1 MAFTTR
7 KSLLAQLRAGG
18 EIPWREFYAAYKP
31 LVLLCG
37 GDCGLTADEKEE
49 LVQKVMC
56 EIFQR
61 DIVGKYDPDRV
72 PDNVVFKHDP
82 ARGRFRHYLRKIIR
96 YQALR
101 IIRQRTGE
109 LPLDGTGNEAEV
121 ERRTD
126 DALEAAWN
134 QEWKQHLLNMALV
147 ELKGRVRPETYSA
160 FEMYALQ
167 NRPVDE
173 VAAFHDLS
181 PAAVYTARSRCV
193 ALLRQIVKELD
204 EEK

>member
-7 KSLLAQLRAGG
+7 KSLLAQLREGG
-18 EIPWREFYAAYKP
+18 EIPWREFYTTYKP

-37 GDCGLTADEKEE
+37 GDCGLDADEKEE
-49 LVQKVMC
+49 LVQNVMS
-56 EIFQR
+56 ELFQR
-61 DIVGKYDPDRV
+61 DIIGKYDPDHV

-82 ARGRFRHYLRKIIR
+82 SRGRFRHYLRKIIR

-101 IIRQRTGE
+101 IIRKRPNQI
-109 LPLDGTGNEAEV
+109 PLDETLNET
-121 ERRTD
+121 ERATD
-126 DALEAAWN
+126 DALEAAWDS
-134 QEWKQHLLNMALV
+134 EWKRHLLNMALV

-167 NRPVDE
+167 NRPIRE
-173 VAAFHDLS
+173 VAEFHDLS
-181 PAAVYTARSRCV
+181 PAAIYTARSRCV
-193 ALLRQIVKELD
+193 ALLREIVKEL

>member
-18 EIPWREFYAAYKP
+18 EVPWREFYATYKP
-31 LVLLCG
+31 LILLCG
-37 GDCGLTADEKEE
+37 GDCGLNPDEKEE
-49 LVQKVMC
+49 LVQKVMS

-61 DIVGKYDPDRV
+61 DIIGRYDPDHV
-72 PDNVVFKHDP
+72 PDDVVFKHDP

-101 IIRQRTGE
+101 IIAQRQNH
-109 LPLDGTGNEAEV
+109 LPLDESAAEPPDDSWD
-121 ERRTD
+121 RTWD
-126 DALEAAWN
+126 G
-134 QEWKQHLLNMALV
+134 EWKRHVLNMALT

-167 NRPVDE
+167 DRPIKD
-173 VAAFHDLS
+173 VADFHNMS
-181 PAAVYTARSRCV
+181 YAAIYTARSRCV
-193 ALLRQIVKELD
+193 ALLREIVREL

>member
-7 KSLLAQLRAGG
+7 KSLLAQLREGG
-18 EIPWREFYAAYKP
+18 EIPWREFYTTYKP

-37 GDCGLTADEKEE
+37 GDCGLDADEKEE
-49 LVQKVMC
+49 LVQNVMR

-61 DIVGKYDPDRV
+61 DIIGKYDPDHV

-101 IIRQRTGE
+101 IIRKRPNQI
-109 LPLDGTGNEAEV
+109 PLDETPDET
-121 ERRTD
+121 ERATD
-126 DALEAAWN
+126 DALEAAWDS
-134 QEWKQHLLNMALV
+134 EWKRHLLNMALV
-147 ELKGRVRPETYSA
+147 ELKGRIRPETYSA

-167 NRPVDE
+167 NRPIRE
-173 VAAFHDLS
+173 VAEFHDLS
-181 PAAVYTARSRCV
+181 PAAIYTARSRCV
-193 ALLRQIVKELD
+193 AMLREIVKEL

>member
-7 KSLLAQLRAGG
+7 KSLLAQLREGG
-18 EIPWREFYAAYKP
+18 EIPWREFYTAYKP
-31 LVLLCG
+31 LILLCG
-37 GDCGLTADEKEE
+37 GDCGLDADEKEE

-56 EIFQR
+56 EIFQH
-61 DIVGKYDPDRV
+61 DIIGKYDPDRV

-101 IIRQRTGE
+101 IIAQRHGGHIPFDEAPGDAEQRT
-109 LPLDGTGNEAEV
+109 DN
-121 ERRTD
+121 
-126 DALEAAWN
+126 ALEAAWDE
-134 QEWKQHLLNMALV
+134 EWKQHLLNMALV
-147 ELKGRVRPETYSA
+147 ELKGRVQPETYSA

-167 NRPVDE
+167 NRPLRE
-173 VAAFHDLS
+173 VAEFHDLS
-181 PAAVYTARSRCV
+181 PSAVYTARSRCV
-193 ALLRQIVKELD
+193 AILREIIKEL

>member
-18 EIPWREFYAAYKP
+18 EVPWREFYTTYKP
-31 LVLLCG
+31 LILLCG
-37 GDCGLTADEKEE
+37 GDCGLDANEKEE
-49 LVQKVMC
+49 LVQNVMR
-56 EIFQR
+56 EIFQH
-61 DIVGKYDPDRV
+61 DIIGKYNPERV

-101 IIRQRTGE
+101 IIAQRHDDHAQLE
-109 LPLDGTGNEAEV
+109 EADEAA
-121 ERRTD
+121 RRTD
-126 DALEAAWN
+126 DALEAAWDL
-134 QEWKQHLLNMALV
+134 EWKQHLLNMALV
-147 ELKGRVRPETYSA
+147 ELKGRIRPETYSA

-167 NRPVDE
+167 NRPIKE
-173 VAAFHDLS
+173 VAEFHDLS
-181 PAAVYTARSRCV
+181 PAAIYTIRSRCV
-193 ALLRQIVKELD
+193 ALLREIVKEL

>member
-7 KSLLAQLRAGG
+7 KSLLARVREGG
-18 EIPWREFYAAYKP
+18 EIPWREFYATYKP

-37 GDCGLTADEKEE
+37 GDCGLTDDEKDE

-56 EIFQR
+56 ELFQR

-72 PDNVVFKHDP
+72 PDDVVFKHDP

-96 YQALR
+96 YQALK
-101 IIRQRTGE
+101 IIR
-109 LPLDGTGNEAEV
+109 
-121 ERRTD
+121 ERRNGETPLEGTAQKQLAD
-126 DALEAAWN
+126 NALEAAWDL
-134 QEWKQHLLNMALV
+134 EWRRHVLNMALA
-147 ELKGRVRPETYSA
+147 ELKGRVQPETYSA

-167 NRPVDE
+167 NRPIAE
-173 VAAFHDLS
+173 VARFHDMS
-181 PAAVYTARSRCV
+181 PSSVYTAKSRCV
-193 ALLRQIVKELD
+193 KLLHEIVKEL

>member
-18 EIPWREFYAAYKP
+18 EVPWREFYATYKP
-31 LVLLCG
+31 LILLCG
-37 GDCGLTADEKEE
+37 GDCGLNPDEKEE
-49 LVQKVMC
+49 LVQKVMS

-61 DIVGKYDPDRV
+61 DIIGRYDPDHV
-72 PDNVVFKHDP
+72 PDDVVFKHDP

-101 IIRQRTGE
+101 II
-109 LPLDGTGNEAEV
+109 A
-121 ERRTD
+121 ERRRYHVPFD
-126 DALEAAWN
+126 DSVANMPDESWENIWN
-134 QEWKQHLLNMALV
+134 GEWERHVLNMALT
-147 ELKGRVRPETYSA
+147 ELKGRIRPETYSA

-167 NRPVDE
+167 NRPIRE
-173 VAAFHDLS
+173 VAEFHNMSL
-181 PAAVYTARSRCV
+181 AAIYTARSRCI
-193 ALLRQIVKELD
+193 AQLREIVKEL

>member
-7 KSLLAQLRAGG
+7 KSLLAQLREGG
-18 EIPWREFYAAYKP
+18 EIPWREFYTTYKP

-37 GDCGLTADEKEE
+37 GDCGLDADEKEE
-49 LVQKVMC
+49 LVQNVMS
-56 EIFQR
+56 ELFQR
-61 DIVGKYDPDRV
+61 DIIGKYDPDHV

-82 ARGRFRHYLRKIIR
+82 SRGRFRHYLRKIIR

-101 IIRQRTGE
+101 IIRKRPNQI
-109 LPLDGTGNEAEV
+109 PLDETLNET
-121 ERRTD
+121 ERATD
-126 DALEAAWN
+126 DALEAAWDS
-134 QEWKQHLLNMALV
+134 EWKRHLLNMALV

-167 NRPVDE
+167 NRPIRE
-173 VAAFHDLS
+173 VAEFHDLS
-181 PAAVYTARSRCV
+181 PAAIYTIRSRCV
-193 ALLRQIVKELD
+193 ALLREIVKEL

>member
-7 KSLLAQLRAGG
+7 KSLLAQLREGG
-18 EIPWREFYAAYKP
+18 EIPWREFYTAYKP
-31 LVLLCG
+31 LILLCG
-37 GDCGLTADEKEE
+37 GDCGLNADEKEE
-49 LVQKVMC
+49 LVQNVMR

-61 DIVGKYDPDRV
+61 DIIGKYDPDRV

-101 IIRQRTGE
+101 IIAQRHGE
-109 LPLDGTGNEAEV
+109 HARLDEADE
-121 ERRTD
+121 EARRTD
-126 DALEAAWN
+126 DALEAAWDM
-134 QEWKQHLLNMALV
+134 EWKQHLLNMALV
-147 ELKGRVRPETYSA
+147 ELKGRIRPETYSV

-167 NRPVDE
+167 NRPIRE
-173 VAAFHDLS
+173 VAEFHDLS
-181 PAAVYTARSRCV
+181 PAAIYTVRSRCV
-193 ALLRQIVKELD
+193 ALLREIVKEL